1 MDDKEFRKL
10 HREDLIEI
18 IYQYQRR
25 EQRLTQENELLK
37 NQLKEKAITIQE
49 AGSIANAALALN
61 GVFEAAQK
69 AADQYLLSLKA
80 LHEGG
85 EIPQTVAPA
94 PEPIPQ
100 SQPAPQPQ
108 MAAKPQPAP
117 QPQMAA
123 KPQAAARPK
132 PQTAARP
139 QSAAAKPQPPVRPVP
154 QTGPQARPQTA
165 PKPQN
170 ANETDDFIA
179 SLKDYLGM

>member
-108 MAAKPQPAP
+108 MAAKPQ
-117 QPQMAA
+117 
-123 KPQAAARPK
+123 AAARPK